1 MNVADWA
8 QLGVGLGVGAA
19 FLAYIIPRLVRY
31 LDEKNTKHAEE
42 IKALTELHKKE
53 IKEIVRDYEARLDAK
68 DQRLSKVIDQTYKAV
83 HEMSE
88 AMEKTS
94 LMIVNM
100 RQEFEPL
107 KKAQPLIVQM
117 ADKIDKLANHNK

>member
-19 FLAYIIPRLVRY
+19 FLAYIIPKLVKY
-31 LDEKNTKHAEE
+31 LDEKNTAHANQ
-42 IKALTELHKKE
+42 IADLTRAHKEE
-53 IKEIVRDYEARLDAK
+53 IKEIVKDYEARLDAK
-68 DQRLSKVIDQTYKAV
+68 DERLNKVIDQTYKAV
-83 HEMSE
+83 HEMSD

-94 LMIVNM
+94 DMIVNM

-107 KKAQPLIVQM
+107 KKAQPLIVQI
-117 ADKIDKLANHNK
+117 ADKIDKLTNVG

>member
-1 MNVADWA
+1 MNIADWA

-19 FLAYIIPRLVRY
+19 FLAYIIPKLVKY
-31 LDEKNTKHAEE
+31 LDEKNTAHANQIAE
-42 IKALTELHKKE
+42 LTRIHKEE
-53 IKEIVRDYEARLDAK
+53 IKEIVRDYESRLDAK
-68 DQRLSKVIDQTYKAV
+68 DERLNKVIDQTYNAV

-94 LMIVNM
+94 DMIISM

-107 KKAQPLIVQM
+107 RKMQPVIVQI
-117 ADKIDKLANHNK
+117 ADKIDKLSAV